1 MDIYLDTWLV
11 ECPAGSC
18 LALSINIPS
27 VSRDV
32 GGDAPSN
39 AQETLAPSSAARDS
53 SRSQASLSEFEDR
66 PPPPLSELVV
76 WSVSMLSVGTQ
87 GSGGRRAVGCR
98 QACLAG
104 LLLACLW

>member
-66 PPPPLSELVV
+66 PPLLCLS
-76 WSVSMLSVGTQ
+76 W
-87 GSGGRRAVGCR
+87 
-98 QACLAG
+98 
-104 LLLACLW
+104 